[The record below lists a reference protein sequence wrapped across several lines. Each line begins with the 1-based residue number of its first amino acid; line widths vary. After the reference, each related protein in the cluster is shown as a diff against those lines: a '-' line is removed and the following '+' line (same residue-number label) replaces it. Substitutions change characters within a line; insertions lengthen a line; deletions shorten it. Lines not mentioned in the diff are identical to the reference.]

1 MSPPQGIIT
10 KDWDTFSL
18 GILVYEILFGIHPY
32 VGTAAPPNDN
42 FNTLQEK
49 IKVDLTHVIKGE
61 SSFTILPLPHKLFY
75 SFPSDFKN
83 IFKKIFSPYDI
94 VKGNRPTLESFGG
107 ILFNTIKVFEEQKEK
122 SHEKTLKLEEQ
133 EAIKNYPKLKVEY
146 SQLQIQDVQIRT
158 QLENLKKENI
168 ILKKNKEAKKEKA
181 SGNGDLADAFFGIL
195 LLIVGIAYVN
205 LFSSTKD

>member
-1 MSPPQGIIT
+1 M
-10 KDWDTFSL
+10 
-18 GILVYEILFGIHPY
+18 
-32 VGTAAPPNDN
+32 
-42 FNTLQEK
+42 
-49 IKVDLTHVIKGE
+49 
-61 SSFTILPLPHKLFY
+61 
-75 SFPSDFKN
+75 
-83 IFKKIFSPYDI
+83 
-94 VKGNRPTLESFGG
+94 KGNRPTLESFGG

-181 SGNGDLADAFFGIL
+181 SGNGDLAAAFFGIL

-205 LFSSTKD
+205 LFFYKRPDFRS